1 MPSEY
6 KKQAKKLLT
15 MAKEREKKYRKMIQ
29 LAGKE
34 PTPQNTLKTLDRAKI
49 EKMEAQKLE
58 LKAIQLLKKDAGDK
72 IGKAIIKP
80 RKIRTRFNA

>member
-1 MPSEY
+1 MPSEH

-15 MAKEREKKYRKMIQ
+15 MAKEHEQKYRKMIQ
-29 LAGKE
+29 LAGREK
-34 PTPQNTLKTLDRAKI
+34 TPQNTLKTLDRAKI

-58 LKAIQLLKKDAGDK
+58 FKAIQLLKKDAGDK

-80 RKIRTRFNA
+80 RKLRTRFNA